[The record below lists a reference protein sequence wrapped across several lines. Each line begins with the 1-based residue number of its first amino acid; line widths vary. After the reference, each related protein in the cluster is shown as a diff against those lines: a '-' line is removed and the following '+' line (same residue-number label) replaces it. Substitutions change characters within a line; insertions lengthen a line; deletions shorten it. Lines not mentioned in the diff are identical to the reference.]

1 MQPVAINT
9 HVGYFTILFSGA
21 VTRNAEVHEYIPYH
35 SLLVLEVSL
44 FQKGCLPQQADRFG
58 NH

>member
-1 MQPVAINT
+1 MQPVAINI
-9 HVGYFTILFSGA
+9 HVGQFTILFSGA
-21 VTRNAEVHEYIPYH
+21 VTRNAEVYEYIPSH

-44 FQKGCLPQQADRFG
+44 FQKGCLPQQAGRSG